1 MTDYQQNTPPISE
14 TVNSVLGLFGILSGY
29 NHELFYSNFLKFIYQ
44 TDKEYFINVL
54 VRLFGGN
61 ELTKN
66 FFNDCELRREYRHLD
81 LSFVTKNVTSN
92 GKEKEEVVLI
102 IENKLKSLPEKK
114 QLDQYVK
121 SNPRAKHFFLLSLL
135 PAEDEDIYFI
145 NEKRKWLRCS
155 YGQLA
160 EALEGTFKDT
170 PRPKFDDFVLTL
182 INKFIDHIKNLQA
195 LADKYTDG
203 TYIYTLNEYFESGL
217 KSYLPIRLPYCAI
230 SRLMYDKLEHSTLK
244 ELYNKKNDTTVFDSY
259 ISASNLGGM
268 IGMEYDCE
276 QKFKRNKERP
286 KERKK
291 IKSKGYVMQLQGEW
305 LCIGIYSQHKE
316 KNAPK
321 AQRKTTR
328 KEFYDKETTLRSILE
343 AELEK
348 VDFEKDYKVNFQD
361 SDGMHGFTSKV
372 YNLVKLKTANVSH
385 IPLPQ
390 IADLLLKIAEIF
402 KESAHKYKETKAAKK
417 RINQSKEINNIN
429 QL

>member
-1 MTDYQQNTPPISE
+1 M
-14 TVNSVLGLFGILSGY
+14 
-29 NHELFYSNFLKFIYQ
+29 KFIYQ

-61 ELTKN
+61 EQFKD

-81 LSFVTKNVTSN
+81 LSFVKKVNISK
-92 GKEKEEVVLI
+92 GAKKGQEKEDVVLI
-102 IENKLKSLPEKK
+102 IENKLKSLPDKK
-114 QLDQYVK
+114 QLDKYVK
-121 SNPRAKHFFLLSLL
+121 SNPRAQHFFLLSLL

-145 NEKRKWLRCS
+145 DEKRKWHRCS
-155 YGQLA
+155 YGELA
-160 EALEGTFKDT
+160 KALEDTLKEALEDT
-170 PRPKFDDFVLTL
+170 PGPKFEGFELKL
-182 INKFIDHIKNLQA
+182 INEFIDHIKNLQA

-203 TYIYTLNEYFESGL
+203 TYIYTLNEYFQSGL
-217 KSYLPIRLPYCAI
+217 RSYLPIRLPYCAI

-244 ELYNKKNDTTVFDSY
+244 ELFAKKSETTALHTY

-276 QKFKRNKERP
+276 QKFKENEEKQSE
-286 KERKK
+286 KNVKA
-291 IKSKGYVMQLQGEW
+291 KGYVMQLQGEW
-305 LCIGIYSQHKE
+305 VFIGIYSQHKE
-316 KNAPK
+316 KSAPK
-321 AQRKTTR
+321 AERKTIR
-328 KEFYDKETTLRSILE
+328 KDFYDKETTLRSILE
-343 AELEK
+343 AELEQ

-402 KESAHKYKETKAAKK
+402 KESADKYHETKSAK
-417 RINQSKEINNIN
+417 NE
-429 QL
+429 